1 MLNQN
6 EEVLEQI
13 KKAKNI
19 LVTFNKDWNGDS
31 VASALA
37 MFLFLKKIGKKVG
50 IVSEN
55 FEDNKLFSFLP
66 NYSAIGNK
74 LDNERNFVISL
85 NTSKTKIDKVKY
97 VTEDGKLNFIITPK
111 EGDFSED
118 DVKAEMSGL
127 TYDLVIVIDTP
138 DLESL
143 GSIYDGNTGFFYET
157 PIVNIDHHAN
167 NEKFGQVNY
176 IKLVAVSTAEILFS
190 LFRDH
195 DPNLIDSEIAT
206 CLLAGM
212 ISKTKSFKTEN
223 LTPKALS
230 DAAEL
235 ISLGARREEIVN
247 NLYRSRSFGV
257 LRLWGRVL
265 ARLNSEGDD
274 KLIWSALTKS
284 DFEKTETDES
294 DIKEVIDEL
303 IANIPQAEVIVIV
316 YESAGKT
323 KAIVYSAKNINSFDL
338 VSELGPK
345 GDRSMATVSFN
356 KSVKETESEIL
367 NLIRTKLSKYSI

>member
-19 LVTFNKDWNGDS
+19 LVVFNKNWNGDS

-37 MFLFLKKIGKKVG
+37 MFLFLKKIGKKAG

-55 FEDNKLFSFLP
+55 FEDNELYSFLP
-66 NYSAIGNK
+66 SYNVIGKK
-74 LDNERNFVISL
+74 LESERNFVISL
-85 NTSKTKIDKVKY
+85 DTSRIKIDKVKY
-97 VTEDGKLNFIITPK
+97 VTEENKLNFVITPK
-111 EGDFSED
+111 DGDFSED
-118 DVKAEMSGL
+118 DVKAEMSGPA
-127 TYDLVIVIDTP
+127 YDLIIAIDTP

-143 GSIYDGNTGFFYET
+143 GSVYDNNTGFFYET

-167 NEKFGQVNY
+167 NEKFGQVNF
-176 IKLVAVSTAEILFS
+176 IKLVSVSTAEILFS
-190 LFRDH
+190 LFRGF
-195 DPNLIDSEIAT
+195 DPGLVDSEIAT

-223 LTPKALS
+223 LTPKSLS

-274 KLIWSALTKS
+274 KLIWSALSKS
-284 DFEKTETDES
+284 DFEKTDTDEN

-303 IANIPQAEVIVIV
+303 IANIPQAEVIVIIF
-316 YESAGKT
+316 ESDGKT
-323 KAIVYSAKNINSFDL
+323 KAIVYSTKNINSFDL
-338 VSELGPK
+338 VAELAPK
-345 GDRSMATVSFN
+345 GDRSMAMVGFN
-356 KSVKETESEIL
+356 KNVKEAEAEIL
-367 NLIRTKLSKYSI
+367 NLIRKKLSKFSI